1 MGQFACNFNSYSL
14 GRAVTVSV
22 ILPTATM
29 HDGPGARHTPKAKYP
44 VLYLLHGGGND
55 FSTWLRYTSIE
66 RYAEERCI
74 AVVTFSAE
82 NKSFR
87 DTTVR
92 IDGMTEDSA
101 PGMREN
107 FTRFFLEELPEF
119 VTGIFPIS
127 SRPEDTYIAG
137 LSMGGYGTAYYSFT
151 WPERFMAA
159 GLFSAMFCSTEYI
172 GKFYSGQLGEL
183 TKEQALQ
190 GVFPE
195 FLEAIAKARDEHKRF
210 PRFYISNGAK
220 DLPYFSPAMA
230 DLLEESGAEVTR
242 DIGNKPYGHEW
253 AFWDITVR
261 EFLDWLPRTDA
272 YAGRGIRGI

>member
-1 MGQFACNFNSYSL
+1 MGQFTCSFQSYSL

-29 HDGPGARHTPKAKYP
+29 HDRPPKHTPEARYP

-66 RYAEERCI
+66 RYAEERSI
-74 AVVTFSAE
+74 AVVTFSGE

-87 DTTVR
+87 DAVVS
-92 IDGMTEDSA
+92 IDGMGDSG
-101 PGMREN
+101 PGVREN

-127 SRPEDTYIAG
+127 ARPEDTYLAG
-137 LSMGGYGTAYYSFT
+137 LSMGGYGTAYYGFT
-151 WPERFMAA
+151 WPERFGAI
-159 GLFSAMFCSTEYI
+159 GLFSAMFCSADYI
-172 GKFYSGQLGEL
+172 GKLYSGQLGEL

-195 FLEAIAKARDEHKRF
+195 FLEAIYKARDEQKRF
-210 PRFYISNGAK
+210 PKIFISNGAK
-220 DLPYFSPAMA
+220 DLPYFSPAVA
-230 DLLEESGAEVTR
+230 DLLEECGAEVTR
-242 DIGNKPYGHEW
+242 DIGTKPYGHEW

-272 YAGRGIRGI
+272 YANRGIRGI